1 MTSEKVK
8 LFCILE
14 GDSTAFK
21 VTVALDDDVDDLKK
35 AIKKEKSKT
44 LSDIDA
50 SDLILWRIAVP
61 SSPARTIRLN
71 NLTSDDTKNML
82 PQKLDESDDL
92 ISDKFEAIPPK
103 KTIHIIVQLPTA
115 AASGL
120 TRSYA
125 LIFDQCRYSKSTKF
139 SVVPTCEPTR
149 FTVSSNVILNA
160 LEKTESRDVPVFG
173 VR

>member
-8 LFCILE
+8 LFCILD

-35 AIKKEKSKT
+35 AIYKEITTDPEVKAKDLT
-44 LSDIDA
+44 L
-50 SDLILWRIAVP
+50 WHVAVT

-92 ISDKFEAIPPK
+92 VSDKFEAIPPK
-103 KTIHIIVQLPTA
+103 KTIHIIVQLPAA
-115 AASGL
+115 AASATNAVTQSQQSFQLSPPVSRPGSPSQDL
-120 TRSYA
+120 ETTIRKITARFFANDSPA
-125 LIFDQCRYSKSTKF
+125 AIF
-139 SVVPTCEPTR
+139 
-149 FTVSSNVILNA
+149 LN
-160 LEKTESRDVPVFG
+160 
-173 VR
+173 

>member
-115 AASGL
+115 AASATNAVTQSQQSFQLSPPVSRPGL
-120 TRSYA
+120 PSRK
-125 LIFDQCRYSKSTKF
+125 YS
-139 SVVPTCEPTR
+139 E
-149 FTVSSNVILNA
+149 
-160 LEKTESRDVPVFG
+160 
-173 VR
+173 